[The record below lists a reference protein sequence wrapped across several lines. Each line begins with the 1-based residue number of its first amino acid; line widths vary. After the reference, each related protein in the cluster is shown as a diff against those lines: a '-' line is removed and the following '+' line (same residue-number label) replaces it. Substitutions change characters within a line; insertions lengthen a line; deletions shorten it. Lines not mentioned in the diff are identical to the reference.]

1 VVAGHPDPAA
11 QGDLKAR
18 QGAGRKERED
28 PMIRRRHALAL
39 PGLLLLPRDAAA
51 QQLFPSR
58 AVRLICPYPPGGTTD
73 IMARVVAERLSERW
87 GQPVVV
93 ENRAGAGGSVGT
105 EHAARAA
112 PDGYTLVMGNSAS
125 HGANVLLSP
134 APTYDPVRDFAA
146 ISMLALVRQ
155 MLVVHP
161 AVPAQSVRELVEL
174 AKAQPGRL
182 SFSSSAI
189 GGAPHMAG
197 ELFKLVAGVDILHVP
212 YNGAAPALNALLAGT
227 VTMLFGSVPTVAEL
241 SKTGRIRALAMAS
254 ATRSA
259 LVPELQTMAEAGY
272 PGVEMDS
279 WNGLLAPAG
288 TPPAVVNKINAD
300 LRAVLDGEA
309 MRGRLAELG
318 FERATGTP
326 EELATHVANEMVRV
340 RRLITDAKITAG

>member
-1 VVAGHPDPAA
+1 
-11 QGDLKAR
+11 
-18 QGAGRKERED
+18 
-28 PMIRRRHALAL
+28 MIRRRHALAL
-39 PGLLLLPRDAAA
+39 PGLLLPRDAAA
-51 QQLFPSR
+51 QDAWPAR
-58 AVRLICPYPPGGTTD
+58 AVRLIVQYPPGGTTD
-73 IMARVVAERLSERW
+73 IMARVVAQRLAERW

-93 ENRAGAGGSVGT
+93 ENRAGAGGSIGT
-105 EHAARAA
+105 EYAARQPA
-112 PDGYTLVMGNSAS
+112 DGYALVMGNSAS

-161 AVPAQSVRELVEL
+161 SVPARNVRELVAL

-182 SFSSSAI
+182 TFSSSAV

-197 ELFKLVAGVDILHVP
+197 ELFKLIAQIDLLHVP
-212 YNGAAPALNALLAGT
+212 YNGAAPALNALLGGN

-241 SKTGRIRALAMAS
+241 SRTGRIRALAMAS

-259 LVPELQTMAEAGY
+259 LLPDLQTMGEAGF

-300 LRAVLDGEA
+300 LRAVLEGDA
-309 MRGRLAELG
+309 MRARLAELG

-326 EELATHVANEMVRV
+326 EQLSTHIASEMVRV
-340 RRLITDAKITAG
+340 RRLIQDAKITA